1 MSALDAHRTLHQF
14 EGASP
19 SPSGFRASHSRQ
31 MSSLSM
37 TTFTTSQSH
46 YPSEPL
52 LRNADH
58 REAHTRLPPHP
69 DTSTEDRRYWEE
81 VSARRMRRLRLLKGA
96 LWSIIGSWASYTTV
110 RYFIAYAVYSE
121 SSVRQSV
128 ALSLGIS
135 SLLSLLVA
143 AALALSL
150 VVPRYSTLSRPLSR
164 SLGKSLRHVSQF
176 LASFFLFVP
185 AAVNLALVFSWRNN
199 GSDLSLRG
207 RCHWGLDVVWV
218 GVGGQCIP
226 HAPAWGVWLAAA
238 VSRFVLTAA
247 ILITYH
253 LVSRTY
259 RASRWLHYCATDGQR
274 RDTVDIT
281 PMEPGDTPSRPSPVL
296 QPFIQKSGRLSNVP
310 QRSLSSGQM
319 AVIPEFNEVRNQIP
333 IHYEH
338 EYAGLDSVDSSTLSE
353 DDSLPRSVESSS
365 SPSRSLR
372 HTKSSRGLHAGDG
385 RSRQAALVSNVGE
398 GEHVGFADRFRALV
412 DRVSLELEEARNL
425 ESEPPPRT
433 PPLHH
438 VLDTHTPYMSIDE
451 FGREVYTEEPVAMFG
466 GVIRRMPTIESV
478 GSRELASLRSTM
490 LVSACGGVAGPPS
503 IAPSSS
509 AASSRPPTRATM
521 VSFNDA
527 ASASLASVSAQSSR
541 SNSIHRPRMPS
552 ELGEIVRDAL
562 RARGQPRA
570 SSHPVPG
577 STSTRPGS
585 AGSGGIET
593 VSAPPRSR
601 SNSQGANE
609 VLAPVTEH
617 GEHPDGAP
625 RSWAPRR
632 LCDTPEQLLAAGA
645 SELGELVIARPGT
658 ARSRSLGSSS
668 PSRSATST
676 TYFTAGTGSSGDT
689 GTSSGGGAPRREH
702 GADT

>member
-1 MSALDAHRTLHQF
+1 MSALDAHHALHQF
-14 EGASP
+14 EGVSP
-19 SPSGFRASHSRQ
+19 SPSGIRATHSRQ

-58 REAHTRLPPHP
+58 REAHARQPPHP
-69 DTSTEDRRYWEE
+69 DTSVEDRRYWER

-96 LWSIIGSWASYTTV
+96 LWSIIGSWASYTTI

-121 SSVRQSV
+121 SSIRQSV

-143 AALALSL
+143 AALALSV
-150 VVPRYSTLSRPLSR
+150 VVPRHFTLSRPLSR

-185 AAVNLALVFSWRNN
+185 AAVNLALVFSWRNT
-199 GSDLSLRG
+199 GSELSLRG
-207 RCHWGLDVVWV
+207 RCHWSLDVVWV
-218 GVGGQCIP
+218 GVGGQCTP

-253 LVSRTY
+253 LVSRAY

-281 PMEPGDTPSRPSPVL
+281 RMEPGDTPSLPSPVL
-296 QPFIQKSGRLSNVP
+296 QPFIQKSGGFVP
-310 QRSLSSGQM
+310 QRSLSSGRM

-333 IHYEH
+333 LHYEH

-353 DDSLPRSVESSS
+353 DDSLPRSVESRS

-372 HTKSSRGLHAGDG
+372 HTKSSRELHAGDG
-385 RSRQAALVSNVGE
+385 SSRRAALVSNVGE
-398 GEHVGFADRFRALV
+398 GELGGFADRFRALV
-412 DRVSLELEEARNL
+412 DRVSLEFEEARNL

-451 FGREVYTEEPVAMFG
+451 FGREVHTEEPVAMFG
-466 GVIRRMPTIESV
+466 GVIRRMPTIDSV
-478 GSRELASLRSTM
+478 GSRELASLRSNM
-490 LVSACGGVAGPPS
+490 LVSACGGVAGSPS

-509 AASSRPPTRATM
+509 ASSRPPTRATM

-562 RARGQPRA
+562 RARGQSRA

-577 STSTRPGS
+577 SASARPGS
-585 AGSGGIET
+585 GGSGGAGNIET
-593 VSAPPRSR
+593 ASAPPRSR
-601 SNSQGANE
+601 SNSQGASE

-625 RSWAPRR
+625 RSLAPRR

-645 SELGELVIARPGT
+645 SELGELVMARPGT

-689 GTSSGGGAPRREH
+689 GTSGGGGGAPR
-702 GADT
+702 